1 MEPGPRDVGVRAAVH
16 ALDAALAEHRR
27 AITLAAAAR
36 ERTRM
41 ADARAVKAAAAAST
55 DALEQPAERPM
66 RGLRVAETWLE
77 VERVRHPLTPAVRTR
92 LADGELSMSGD
103 GWSARLVLPPGDGP
117 AAAARDAAARVEAAA
132 RSALAAAGARLA
144 RVVDTSRDEAA
155 ACRAAATALAAA
167 DRRIAE
173 LHADRLRAD
182 GCAAELA
189 ERLGPRRYEESP
201 DAAAAR
207 GRLEQSRLYLEGS
220 PAQPHAWVAE
230 WPADVAGAI
239 LRDLP
244 EDCRTGAEPAMRR
257 LIGALNE
264 REPLLALAATDAG
277 VVAATPERVLVAGA
291 GPVAS
296 HRADSVPADDL
307 AGASEQRPGRLAE
320 TIDLVRAA
328 RPDSMPGPAPASAAA
343 AADDPVEL
351 LRRLG
356 ELRDRGVVSAA
367 EFDAKKAELLR
378 RI

>member
-36 ERTRM
+36 ERSRM
-41 ADARAVKAAAAAST
+41 ADARAVKAAAAAGA
-55 DALEQPAERPM
+55 DALEQPVERPM

-92 LADGELSMSGD
+92 LTDGELSMSGD

-132 RSALAAAGARLA
+132 RSALGAAGARLA
-144 RVVDTSRDEAA
+144 RVVETARDEAA

-173 LHADRLRAD
+173 LHAERLRVD

-189 ERLGPRRYEESP
+189 ERLGPRRYDESP
-201 DAAAAR
+201 DATAAR
-207 GRLEQSRLYLEGS
+207 GRLEQARLYLGGI
-220 PAQPHAWVAE
+220 ARAAACVGCGM
-230 WPADVAGAI
+230 AGGGRRGD

-244 EDCRTGAEPAMRR
+244 EERRTGAEPAMRR

-296 HRADSVPADDL
+296 HRPDNVPADDL
-307 AGASEQRPGRLAE
+307 AGAAEQRPGRLAE

-328 RPDSMPGPAPASAAA
+328 RPDSMPGPAPASAVAA
-343 AADDPVEL
+343 TDDPVDL